1 MAPQGFP
8 GEGEA
13 DRFSVAGIAVEDGR
27 LFIARRL
34 RGGDLGGKWEFPGGK
49 VEPGETDGEAL
60 VREFE
65 EEFGIPIKTGPF
77 LGAASF
83 EHRGLCFTV
92 RAYRIYFPHQ
102 NFTLAEHS
110 EWRWAG
116 PEDIEKLD
124 FAGSD
129 LRLLTAIRENLKR
142 QT

>member
-1 MAPQGFP
+1 MDTQGSA

-13 DRFSVAGIAVEDGR
+13 DRFSIAGIAAEGER

-34 RGGDLGGKWEFPGGK
+34 MGGDLGGKWEFPGGK
-49 VEPGETDGEAL
+49 VEVGETDEEAL

-92 RAYRIYFPHQ
+92 RAYRIYFPHE

-110 EWRWAG
+110 EWRWARPG
-116 PEDIEKLD
+116 DIEKLD
-124 FAGSD
+124 FAESD
-129 LRLLTAIRENLKR
+129 LRLLPAIREKLKGK
-142 QT
+142 T